1 MRLLVFLRPTVL
13 GALLCTLLM
22 LFTAAGAAHAREPVI
37 DKLLILKHERR
48 LEVIS
53 EGEVIR
59 SYRVALG
66 RQPVGH
72 KQEVGDQR
80 TPEGFYSIDW
90 RHESPQYNLSMHL
103 DYPNLEDQ
111 TAAYQRGVDPGGMIM
126 IHGTPIDEEYPEWYF
141 EGLDWTNGCIA
152 LTNREMRELWDLV
165 PDGTLVEIRP

>member
-1 MRLLVFLRPTVL
+1 MRSFVYLLV
-13 GALLCTLLM
+13 ALLGPFLLSVQ
-22 LFTAAGAAHAREPVI
+22 AGAAEPAI
-37 DKLLILKHERR
+37 DKVLIHKHERK

-53 EGEVIR
+53 EESVIR
-59 SYRVALG
+59 TYRVALG

-80 TPEGFYSIDW
+80 TPEGFYTIDW
-90 RHESPQYNLSMHL
+90 RHKSADYNLSMHL
-103 DYPNLEDQ
+103 DYPNLKDQ
-111 TAAYQRGVDPGGMIM
+111 TSAYKRGVDPGGMIM

-152 LTNREMRELWDLV
+152 LTNPEMRELWDLV